1 MRDDIDAYL
10 AAAFQDVPVPKGL
23 AERLLDRLAADAATG
38 DSIAHQDAYPTRQI
52 ASYNR
57 RWLLVGGGLLAVAAG
72 LLIAVWLGP
81 RSETRLSEQMVLNE
95 AIQSFDAG
103 SKDSGR
109 LLSEVAGGVSIE
121 PYGAAHRRNKVA
133 ARGGVPRS
141 SGRDLRL
148 FEAGG
153 RPRRAIRGRRG
164 SREIENGTHAAP
176 LDNCWVQLLRIGVAG
191 GPVAVCSCRAR

>member
-81 RSETRLSEQMVLNE
+81 RSETR
-95 AIQSFDAG
+95 SFRADG
-103 SKDSGR
+103 PQRGDSI
-109 LLSEVAGGVSIE
+109 V
-121 PYGAAHRRNKVA
+121 
-133 ARGGVPRS
+133 
-141 SGRDLRL
+141 
-148 FEAGG
+148 
-153 RPRRAIRGRRG
+153 RRG
-164 SREIENGTHAAP
+164 VQRLRATVIGSSRRSFH
-176 LDNCWVQLLRIGVAG
+176 
-191 GPVAVCSCRAR
+191 